1 MSSSRDA
8 YLFLSA
14 NTRWVY
20 TLAERLAEDDA
31 VHAVRFY
38 DWRTYWT
45 HQPTWPT
52 ENPDGHIERTFR
64 VLPPGYAGRL
74 EGLARPFVRVMITR
88 WRDTLRKRAGTEPY
102 VVAPYPY
109 LAPWVRS
116 VPDDRLIY
124 YNLDAYS
131 LYRPSRADTIR
142 ERETELVERAFRTI
156 CLSRHQVEVLGSR
169 HPEHADRIVHFP
181 LGVLEQFVNPNLD
194 RSPEPRTV
202 GYVGTLGH
210 RVDWALVDAVA
221 ETCSDLR
228 FRFAGGLEE
237 GADPDGNVDW
247 ERRRAR
253 ALGRPNV
260 EHLGRI
266 PQDEVTNVYWTSAVN
281 WIPYDTSHPF
291 NKASCPTKIMD
302 ALASGRPLVSTPVPE
317 CELYSEWIGVADTP
331 DAMSKALRRAA
342 KPSGSHSPQAQV
354 RFAKKHTW
362 AHRAEEFRQVL
373 REEEPV
379 SNA

>member
-1 MSSSRDA
+1 
-8 YLFLSA
+8 
-14 NTRWVY
+14 
-20 TLAERLAEDDA
+20 
-31 VHAVRFY
+31 
-38 DWRTYWT
+38 
-45 HQPTWPT
+45 
-52 ENPDGHIERTFR
+52 
-64 VLPPGYAGRL
+64 
-74 EGLARPFVRVMITR
+74 
-88 WRDTLRKRAGTEPY
+88 
-102 VVAPYPY
+102 
-109 LAPWVRS
+109 VRS